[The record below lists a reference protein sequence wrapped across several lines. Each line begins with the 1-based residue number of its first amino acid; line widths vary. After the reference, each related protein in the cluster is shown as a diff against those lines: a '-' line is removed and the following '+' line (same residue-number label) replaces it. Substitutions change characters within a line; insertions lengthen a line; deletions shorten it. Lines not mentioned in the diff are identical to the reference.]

1 MKCPCN
7 PKNDYANCCEPYH
20 QGQAAPSAELLMR
33 SRYSA
38 YVLNKANYLFK
49 SWSQTTRPTKK
60 SLKQDQPTQW
70 LGLEIIRSEHGT
82 VLDSEGIVEFKASY
96 MADTGVQQL
105 HETSRFIREN
115 SRWVYL
121 DGEY

>member
-7 PKNDYANCCEPYH
+7 PEKEYSHCCEPYH
-20 QGQAAPSAELLMR
+20 QGQVVPSAELLMR

-38 YVLNKANYLFK
+38 YALNKTNYLFK
-49 SWSQTTRPTKK
+49 SWSQITRPSKK

-70 LGLEIIRSEHGT
+70 LGLKIIRTEHGT
-82 VLDSEGIVEFKASY
+82 VLDKEGIVEFKASY
-96 MADTGVQQL
+96 VMDNGIQQL

>member
-7 PKNDYANCCEPYH
+7 TDNDYANCCEPYH
-20 QGQAAPSAELLMR
+20 QGKAAPTAEALMR

-38 YVLNKANYLFK
+38 YVIDDPKYLYK
-49 SWSQTTRPTKK
+49 SWSKQTRPSKK

-70 LGLEIIRSEHGT
+70 LGLEIIRTEQGGI
-82 VLDSEGIVEFKASY
+82 LDQEGIVEFKASY
-96 MADTGVQQL
+96 TAATEVNHL
-105 HETSRFIREN
+105 HETSRFVREN
-115 SRWVYL
+115 NRWVYL